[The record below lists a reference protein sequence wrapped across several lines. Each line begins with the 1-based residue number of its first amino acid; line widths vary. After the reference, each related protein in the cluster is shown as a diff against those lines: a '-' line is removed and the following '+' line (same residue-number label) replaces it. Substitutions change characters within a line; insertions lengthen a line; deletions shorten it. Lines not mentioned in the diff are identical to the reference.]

1 VAGFSEKSVELN
13 MPSPHL
19 ILSLLLALC
28 VALATQLSLW
38 HEQSDR
44 SRAQA
49 GSVIEILMGDS
60 RRLFANHFFTKA
72 DVYLHSGVYPS
83 IFDQAQNWEEGSHL
97 SHEAS
102 GCEGH
107 DHDDD
112 DHDHD
117 HEHGDGF
124 RGRPKDWIDAFGRN
138 FIPTRHT
145 HLSAQESKEILPWLR
160 MAAEL
165 NPNQIE
171 TYTVT
176 AYWLR
181 RRLDRVDEAQQFL
194 REGWRANPDSY
205 EIIFELGRLFEEDRK
220 DDLRARNL
228 FELALRKWE
237 RSESGKAE
245 PDKFVFQQITG
256 HLARLEE
263 REERFEKALEYLEL
277 LRAVSPNPDKIQE
290 QIAELRLKI
299 EK

>member
-1 VAGFSEKSVELN
+1 
-13 MPSPHL
+13 MPSPCL

-28 VALATQLSLW
+28 VTLATQLSLW
-38 HEQSDR
+38 QEQSDR

-102 GCEGH
+102 CSEGH
-107 DHDDD
+107 DYDDD

-117 HEHGDGF
+117 HEHADGF
-124 RGRPKDWIDAFGRN
+124 LGRPKDWIDAFGRN

-181 RRLDRVDEAQQFL
+181 RRLGRVDEAQQFL

-205 EIIFELGRLFEEDRK
+205 EIIFELGKLFEEDRK

-245 PDKFVFQQITG
+245 PDKFAFQQITG

-263 REERFEKALEYLEL
+263 REERLEKALEYLEL
-277 LRAVSPNPDKIQE
+277 LRGVSPNPDKIQE
-290 QIAELRLKI
+290 QIVELRLKI
-299 EK
+299 ER